1 MSDTDNTKV
10 EDDVV
15 AEAPSKENN
24 INDEVLTLLK
34 GMKEGINTI
43 TARVDSLE
51 NIKTTPTEN
60 NTPVENNAL
69 TELQKLV
76 DEQKA
81 ELTKM
86 QEKIDTETTN
96 TMDFNTFVPVAAAAK
111 ADDYETLINKDLQ
124 FITQLEVKYGG

>member
-10 EDDVV
+10 DDEAVV
-15 AEAPSKENN
+15 EKPSTENS

-34 GMKEGINTI
+34 GMKEGFDTI
-43 TARVDSLE
+43 TARVDNLE
-51 NIKTTPTEN
+51 KVKTTSPES
-60 NTPVENNAL
+60 NTSTENNAL

-81 ELTKM
+81 ELSKM

-96 TMDFNTFVPVAAAAK
+96 TMDFNTFVPAAAAAK
-111 ADDYETLINKDLQ
+111 ADDYETQINKDLQ

>member
-10 EDDVV
+10 DDDVV
-15 AEAPSKENN
+15 VEKPSTEIN

-34 GMKEGINTI
+34 GMKEGFDTI
-43 TARVDSLE
+43 TARVDNLE
-51 NIKTTPTEN
+51 KVKTTSPESNASTES
-60 NTPVENNAL
+60 NAL
-69 TELQKLV
+69 AELQRLV

-81 ELTKM
+81 ELSKM

-96 TMDFNTFVPVAAAAK
+96 IMDFNTFVPAAAAAK
-111 ADDYETLINKDLQ
+111 ADDYETQINKDLQ